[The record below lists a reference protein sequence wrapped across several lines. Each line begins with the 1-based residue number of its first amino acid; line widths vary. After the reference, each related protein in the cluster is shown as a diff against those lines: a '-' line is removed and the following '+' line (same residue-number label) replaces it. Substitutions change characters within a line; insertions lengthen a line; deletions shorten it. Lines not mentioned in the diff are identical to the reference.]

1 MKCIAKG
8 LGVSKGTVQG
18 KVKIIKDFAYHA
30 SFEEGDILVTHLTDP
45 TMVPAMNKAAG
56 IICNIGG
63 ITSHPS
69 IISRELGIPC
79 IVSAKCIETGKP
91 VTDVLQNGQNITMDG
106 TSGEVFIL
114 EEKPEWKLKW

>member
-1 MKCIAKG
+1 MKIIAKG

-18 KVKIIKDFAYHA
+18 KVKIIRDFADHA

-45 TMVPAMNKAAG
+45 TMVPSMNKAAG

-63 ITSHPS
+63 LTSHPS

-79 IVSAKCIETGKP
+79 IVAAKSGATGKP
-91 VTDVLQNGQNITMDG
+91 VTELLNKNQEILMDG
-106 TSGEVFIL
+106 ESGEIYEVG
-114 EEKPEWKLKW
+114 EKE